1 MKEIILAIYNNNILP
16 INLLAYEPIWPKGGF
31 IMKMKGYFSGYSQA
45 HPIDEQ
51 IAILRQ
57 YDWGR
62 EVDWT
67 LNTAQQEMLTK
78 TSPEGSEGYFAVVFD
93 RTMVTHL
100 EEDSSL
106 DQSSLIKRVMS
117 MLVQAREPY
126 FDQSW
131 LDEDERSPYK
141 YWFHT
146 DACRRGKDSAQKM
159 KRLWQFQGSPT
170 GIMIIP
176 AQLGIKYRFSSIW
189 KARYMILRDS
199 EISLD
204 AYEGIQMLLTH
215 EERFKSPA
223 DLWLSFPGSECVSDD
238 DSFNDCWAIDGMGFV
253 HNYDERMEDRL
264 SCSGEGHYLYYGFP
278 SGFFPQ

>member
-1 MKEIILAIYNNNILP
+1 
-16 INLLAYEPIWPKGGF
+16 
-31 IMKMKGYFSGYSQA
+31 MKMKGYFSGYSQA

-51 IAILRQ
+51 IAILHQ

-67 LNTAQQEMLTK
+67 LNTIQQEMLTK
-78 TSPEGSEGYFAVVFD
+78 PAPEGSEGYFAVVFD

-100 EEDSSL
+100 EEDPSL
-106 DQSSLIKRVMS
+106 DQSNLLKRVMN
-117 MLVQAREPY
+117 MLVKAREDY

-131 LDEDERSPYK
+131 LDTDERSVYK
-141 YWFHT
+141 HWLHT
-146 DACRRGKDSAQKM
+146 DACHRSKDSAQKM
-159 KRLWQFQGSPT
+159 KQLWCLQGSPT
-170 GIMIIP
+170 GIVIIP
-176 AQLGIKYRFSSIW
+176 AQLGIRYRFSSIW

-215 EERFKSPA
+215 EERLKSPE

-238 DSFNDCWAIDGMGFV
+238 GSFNDCWAIDDMHLA
-253 HNYDERMEDRL
+253 HNYDERMEARL
-264 SCSGEGHYLYYGFP
+264 SCSGEGRNLCFGFP
-278 SGFFPQ
+278 SGFFPK